1 MKQISFNACDLLT
14 GHTVAPLVGATNW
27 ANLEFKAKSQAA
39 AKIGGCG
46 LYCASYK
53 GQAIYVGKFLGTE
66 ANPFGGDLQKIRWER
81 HIPSLTMRGQRV
93 SLGKSVLAKLIQ
105 ENSAS
110 PLASDLAQ
118 ADQTLLTKYRG
129 YHASYNR
136 VQFAVRHWEAL
147 QAEPEVF
154 LPDFDFG
161 YVQFERQDLE
171 GRSNTAIWK
180 LVSNAEDLAR
190 QQLHLCCNGESNFEA
205 SIAEAPQS
213 LEQVLERLYTNMD
226 RLRGEEPA
234 RTHTTQ
240 AISLSTV
247 EAGAMDR
254 KAIVP
259 EHQQFDAA
267 MEQLEES
274 LPTGWRT
281 EWLERL
287 RLAFQ
292 GGAVE
297 VHATETRKHGDVR
310 VRGLD
315 LKRQRNLFTMAW
327 RPSDGRFS
335 CRILINEDQVADCPG
350 VEMQS
355 SSRTDPLPTGFI
367 FDASQDQETSING
380 LLRLIEQAH
389 QQAKASGL

>member
-1 MKQISFNACDLLT
+1 MKPISFNASDLLT
-14 GHTVAPLVGATNW
+14 GHTIAPLAGAPAW
-27 ANLEFKAKSQAA
+27 LNLEFKAKPQAVG
-39 AKIGGCG
+39 KIGGCG

-93 SLGKSVLAKLIQ
+93 SLGKSVLEKLIQ

-110 PLASDLAQ
+110 TLATDLAL
-118 ADQTLLTKYRG
+118 AEQTLLTKYRG

-136 VQFAVRHWEAL
+136 VQFAARHWEAF

-161 YVQFERQDLE
+161 YVHFERQDLE
-171 GRSNTAIWK
+171 GWSDTAIWK
-180 LVSNAEDLAR
+180 LVSNAEEIAR

-205 SIAEAPQS
+205 SIAEPEHS
-213 LEQVLERLYTNMD
+213 LQQVLESLYANME
-226 RLRGEEPA
+226 RLRGEVPA
-234 RTHTTQ
+234 RRDTTH
-240 AISLSTV
+240 AIFLPNV
-247 EAGAMDR
+247 QAGAMDR
-254 KAIVP
+254 ESIVP
-259 EHQQFDAA
+259 EHQQSDAA

-274 LPTGWRT
+274 LPSGWRT

-292 GGAVE
+292 GGGIE

-310 VRGLD
+310 VRALD

-335 CRILINEDQVADCPG
+335 CRILMNKDQVADCPG

-355 SSRTDPLPTGFI
+355 SSRTDPLPTGII
-367 FDASQDQETSING
+367 FDASQDQEAAING
-380 LLRLIEQAH
+380 LLRLIEHAH
-389 QQAKASGL
+389 QQAKAAGL